1 MLMHE
6 PQTQTPAI
14 QLPKHWQT
22 LALCGAAFF
31 AAHCQAVT
39 VDSTQL
45 SLVPADSASAVF
57 DVLTIAELGGTSTL
71 KGFQEFGFEGLSIG
85 SDQTGGNYRLSFSAP
100 VLSLS
105 FQFLALSAE
114 TGGPVES
121 LGSFVTDSSTT
132 ASFSSADGSATWNGS
147 TVTPLELDGRGTISF
162 TSLGGFLSLTFSH
175 LQADALNGFIINQID
190 YTLAPVPEPKSAALL
205 LAGLAAFTALAH
217 RHKHKWRFSATL

>member
-1 MLMHE
+1 MRMHE
-6 PQTQTPAI
+6 RQTQTQAL
-14 QLPKHWQT
+14 QLPKLWQT
-22 LALCGAAFF
+22 LTLCGAALF
-31 AAHCQAVT
+31 AANSQAVT

-57 DVLTIAELGGTSTL
+57 DVLTIAELGGSSTM
-71 KGFQEFGFEGLSIG
+71 KGFQEFGFEGLLIG
-85 SDQTGGNYRLSFSAP
+85 FDQTGGNYRLTFSAP

-114 TGGPVES
+114 NGGPIES
-121 LGSFVTDSSTT
+121 LTNFVTNSSTT
-132 ASFSSADGSATWNGS
+132 ASFSSADGSVTWNGS

-205 LAGLAAFTALAH
+205 LAGLAAFTALTH
-217 RHKHKWRFSATL
+217 SQNRKRRS